1 VRTRLALASAGALA
15 LGGFAAASALSD
27 DSQPDAV
34 AVDLA
39 GSSDSTSG
47 TGGSSSSE
55 PTVVRVPITT
65 EDSTPDSTPGTARD
79 DDTSTSTPVTA
90 PDDDDTTSTSTPV
103 TAPDGDDDD
112 DDGGTVAPFTK
123 TYTLVGGT
131 AVISFDGSTLRIV
144 SATPNAGFHTEVEDE
159 GGREVNVRFEGNGHE
174 SRLKVQ
180 LEDGRVDERTEERPD
195 SSGSGSGHDDS
206 DDDSG
211 SGSGHDDSDDNSG
224 SGSGSGHSGGSDDD

>member
-39 GSSDSTSG
+39 GSSDSTG

-65 EDSTPDSTPGTARD
+65 EDSTPDSTPGTAPD

-206 DDDSG
+206 DG
-211 SGSGHDDSDDNSG
+211 NSG